1 MANAACQAPRLFA
14 VPLRRHSPASSS
26 NSHPNSGTNSVF
38 IASAA
43 EFAPPPPAVHFP
55 IPAADFLARL
65 LPSASSVIA
74 SIVVVGAP
82 FGATEAGWNPQ
93 SIPSGTFEQ
102 ENCTCWLNPF
112 VGVTV
117 TTAMPACDGVTVT
130 LEGDTESV
138 KFPAAAVMLIENAVE
153 VEFAKFGS
161 PPYCAVIE
169 CIPTD
174 NAEVEKVAT
183 PDAFSG
189 KAPKI
194 PAPSLK
200 VTWPVDTL
208 VPLAGATLAMIIT
221 FAPDVAVAGPV
232 SVVVVLVACVA
243 LTVTVKMLDVLGEKF
258 ASPPY
263 FALIECVPGE
273 SVLLVKK
280 GPRPVANVPVA
291 IAVAPSKMVTVPVG
305 RALPLA
311 GATVAVNVKFPPESP
326 VVGPVTVVVVPISAA
341 AFTTCDTAGEV
352 LAAKFASP
360 LYCAVMECVPWASVA
375 DETAAAPAAIV
386 TGVPICVAPSKKVNV
401 PVMVPAVAEVTVAV
415 NVTLAPVVEGFS
427 DEVTEVVVAAAGGT
441 TLPFR
446 FSSTTLPPMMS
457 GFPSP
462 SKSVANESPES
473 ENTTFWGAETVP
485 SPLEMVWKVPSPLPG
500 KIPLPPPKMIPL
512 ANKSS
517 FPSPSKSA
525 TATLLTKPNP

>member
-14 VPLRRHSPASSS
+14 VPLRRHRPASNS
-26 NSHPNSGTNSVF
+26 NSQPNTGTNSVF

-43 EFAPPPPAVHFP
+43 ECAPPPPAVHFP

-82 FGATEAGWNPQ
+82 FGVTEAGWNSQ

-138 KFPAAAVMLIENAVE
+138 KLPAVAVMLIETAVE

-174 NAEVEKVAT
+174 SAEVEKVAT

-200 VTWPVDTL
+200 VTWPVGTL

-258 ASPPY
+258 ASPLY
-263 FALIECVPGE
+263 W
-273 SVLLVKK
+273 
-280 GPRPVANVPVA
+280 
-291 IAVAPSKMVTVPVG
+291 AV
-305 RALPLA
+305 
-311 GATVAVNVKFPPESP
+311 
-326 VVGPVTVVVVPISAA
+326 I
-341 AFTTCDTAGEV
+341 
-352 LAAKFASP
+352 
-360 LYCAVMECVPWASVA
+360 ECVPWASVA

-427 DEVTEVVVAAAGGT
+427 DEVTEVVVAAA
-441 TLPFR
+441 R
-446 FSSTTLPPMMS
+446 
-457 GFPSP
+457 
-462 SKSVANESPES
+462 
-473 ENTTFWGAETVP
+473 
-485 SPLEMVWKVPSPLPG
+485 
-500 KIPLPPPKMIPL
+500 
-512 ANKSS
+512 
-517 FPSPSKSA
+517 
-525 TATLLTKPNP
+525 